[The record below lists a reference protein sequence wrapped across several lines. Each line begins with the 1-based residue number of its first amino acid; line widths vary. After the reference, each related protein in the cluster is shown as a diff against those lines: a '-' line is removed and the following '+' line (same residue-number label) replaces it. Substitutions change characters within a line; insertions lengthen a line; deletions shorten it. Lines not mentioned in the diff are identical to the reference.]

1 MSGSQPDRI
10 GKYEIMSVLGEGGMG
25 VVYQARDTVID
36 RLVAIKTINTSQ
48 ELDDQNLV
56 KRLQMEAQS
65 AGRLHHPNIVTV
77 FDFGQEGAIA
87 FLVMEYVEGNNL
99 ARMINNNFLIPLD
112 KKLDLLVQI
121 SNGLA
126 YAHERGVIHRDMKPS
141 NICVTS
147 EGVAKILDFGLARF
161 DSTRLTKTGFTSGTI
176 SYMSP
181 ERMRG
186 ESGASD
192 DIFALGTVAYE
203 LLTYTAAFPGKNY
216 TDVVQKILSS
226 HYPIKPSAVAELPQ
240 EIDALVLK
248 AVARDKAARYQTA
261 ADFGKAIDQFRHS
274 KAFSQF
280 AEQKTFIRDT
290 PFVWEV
296 EKHTGQTPYSAPEIE
311 QHPEATAELR
321 PAGELATVAMTPGT
335 TPSIGRA
342 PVSQTATSATPAEDA
357 TVFKQ
362 PTPSAADAAAY
373 APTVMDSAPALDR
386 NRAMAQQ
393 GPAVAGT
400 APGMRRPAPQAGPTG
415 TVVAPKPDISQT
427 TSMISETI
435 SGTISGISGITRT
448 VVARFRKAKRTL
460 SGETPTPELSPPTQM
475 TAAVQAVAPP
485 AVPAI
490 NIEEEN
496 RKALILG
503 ATVGVLTL
511 IAPIVYNLIGLAAFL
526 VAYAGAAYV
535 WTWMIR
541 RRVKPSLLIV
551 IAFALAMRLPMF
563 FISPSDES
571 SMELYLADAA
581 GRLTEVVSVQKAP
594 STGEAPARKSLDK
607 RAAGKPAAEK
617 TAKADAEPAET
628 VATTPHP
635 PFARLLFLT
644 WSKISDRFFLWRLLL
659 LLADVGLIY
668 LIYAPGFERRALA
681 YAAFP
686 LVVLEGVWDGRV
698 ELLAALFLVAAL
710 GALRKEHDGRGG
722 ILLGIA
728 VGSTFYSLFAIPSA
742 LRASMASIGMFIGA
756 FLGFFLPAY
765 YFGLSNAWLGRIAY
779 NEFDSTPMQLVYQTI
794 LGVVEDNGM
803 AMGLRARWQ
812 SLTASMPGQS
822 LAESIANSITTNSI
836 TMALLIALFA
846 TITISIAKHSRD
858 FDSGA
863 ANGIGTAL
871 LLTAAAPWYWLL
883 VIPFAIAANRSVWL
897 LYALF
902 SPIVFLTINS
912 GGAPA
917 WFAWGGFYLIPAS
930 IALGLRL
937 QKASGE
943 NVSVALDLS
952 AIK

>member
-1 MSGSQPDRI
+1 MSGSQPERI

-25 VVYQARDTVID
+25 VVYKARDTVID
-36 RLVAIKTINTSQ
+36 RLVAIKTIHTAQ
-48 ELDDQNLV
+48 EFDDQNLLR
-56 KRLQMEAQS
+56 RLQMEAQS
-65 AGRLHHPNIVTV
+65 AGRLHHPNIVTI
-77 FDFGQEGAIA
+77 FDFGQEKDVAY
-87 FLVMEYVEGNNL
+87 LVMEYVEGNNL
-99 ARMINNNFLIPLD
+99 ARMINNNYSIPLD

-147 EGVAKILDFGLARF
+147 DGVAKILDFGLARF
-161 DSTRLTKTGFTSGTI
+161 DATRLTKTGFTSGTV

-186 ESGASD
+186 ESGPSD

-226 HYPIKPSAVAELPQ
+226 HYPIKPSAVAELPA
-240 EIDALVLK
+240 ELDPLVLK
-248 AVARDKAARYQTA
+248 AVARDKATRYQTA

-274 KAFSQF
+274 KSFSQF

-290 PFVWEV
+290 PFEWDVD
-296 EKHTGQTPYSAPEIE
+296 KHTGQTPYSAPEIE
-311 QHPEATAELR
+311 QHHQPTAELK
-321 PAGELATVAMTPGT
+321 PSSELATVALTPPPR
-335 TPSIGRA
+335 PSIGRA
-342 PVSQTATSATPAEDA
+342 PETPAAAAHSPDDA
-357 TVFKQ
+357 TMYKP
-362 PTPSAADAAAY
+362 PTSPEQDAAAY

-386 NRAMAQQ
+386 NRGMA
-393 GPAVAGT
+393 GVAPT
-400 APGMRRPAPQAGPTG
+400 VVDEKPKLTRPAPQAGPTG
-415 TVVAPKPDISQT
+415 TVVAPKSQISQT
-427 TSMISETI
+427 TSMISETV
-435 SGTISGISGITRT
+435 SGITKT
-448 VVARFRKAKRTL
+448 VVDRFRWSRKRTP
-460 SGETPTPELSPPTQM
+460 SGASAVPELTAPTQA
-475 TAAVQAVAPP
+475 TAAVGAAAA
-485 AVPAI
+485 AVPAV
-490 NIEEEN
+490 NLEEDN
-496 RKALILG
+496 RRTTVFAV
-503 ATVGVLTL
+503 AVGVLTL
-511 IAPIVYNLIGLAAFL
+511 IAPIVYNAIGLAVFL
-526 VAYAGAAYV
+526 VAYGGAAYV

-541 RRVKPSLLIV
+541 RPVKPSLLVV
-551 IAFALAMRLPMF
+551 IAFALALRIPMF
-563 FISPSDES
+563 FIAPSDES

-581 GRLTEVVSVQKAP
+581 GRLTEVVSVGSATPPETLSHDAVAKKTP
-594 STGEAPARKSLDK
+594 KK
-607 RAAGKPAAEK
+607 NAAHTKTQPTTSAE
-617 TAKADAEPAET
+617 ET
-628 VATTPHP
+628 VSTTPHP
-635 PFARLLFLT
+635 PFARLLFLL
-644 WSKISDRFFLWRLLL
+644 WAKISDRFFIWRLLL
-659 LLADVGLIY
+659 LLADIGLIY

-710 GALRKEHDGRGG
+710 AALRKEHDGRGG

-779 NEFDSTPMQLVYQTI
+779 NEFDSTPIQLIHQTM
-794 LGVVEDNGM
+794 LSVVQDNGI
-803 AMGLRARWQ
+803 ASGLRERWL
-812 SLTASMPGQS
+812 SLTASMPGHS
-822 LAESIANSITTNSI
+822 VAESVANSITANSL
-836 TMALLIALFA
+836 TMAILIALFA

-863 ANGIGTAL
+863 ANAIGASL

-883 VIPFAIAANRSVWL
+883 VIPFAIAANRSVWI
-897 LYALF
+897 LYAIF
-902 SPIVFLTINS
+902 SPVVFLTINS

-917 WFAWGGFYLIPAS
+917 WFAWGAFYLIPAS

-943 NVSVALDLS
+943 NVRVALDLS
-952 AIK
+952 ATA